1 MAKTVNV
8 AEAKR
13 DFSELMTRAAHKGE
27 RFIIARRGKPMA
39 ALVSMEDLRKLTPP
53 SEKPRG
59 LLAAVG
65 AWADFEGLEKVIAD
79 IYRSRRRA
87 MDRKVPRLD

>member
-1 MAKTVNV
+1 MVRTVSV

-13 DFSELMTRAAHKGE
+13 DFSEVMTRAAHKGE

-39 ALVSMEDLRKLTPP
+39 ALVSMEDLRQLAPA

-59 LLAAVG
+59 LLASAG
-65 AWADFEGLEKVIAD
+65 AWSDFRNLDQVIEE

-87 MDRKVPRLD
+87 MDRKVPRIR